1 MAGDFPN
8 SPGVGHTDYPIGDW
22 QSYWCHTC
30 QSAFNTKH
38 NHPFDPIPAPYLDPL
53 QNNIYPTTWNPPISS
68 GIYGMSNNGW
78 ICPRCSSSNSPSTSS
93 CSCNDFNTG
102 TMYKYL
108 EVEEDMDNLIEGLHF
123 DLSQEEIAVHLQER
137 FSYHSNRADEYTAQM
152 LAYDQVPEEVQAMS
166 GGGPKE
172 QMEKSVLRHRGTA
185 EKFKFMSEH
194 LVDGATY
201 RLSDRDLHD
210 IEMLSDNRYF

>member
-1 MAGDFPN
+1 MAGDYP
-8 SPGVGHTDYPIGDW
+8 PVGHTDYLLGEW

-30 QSAFNTKH
+30 QAAFNIKH
-38 NHPFDPIPAPYLDPL
+38 THPLSRFGVSNPL
-53 QNNIYPTTWNPPISS
+53 NP
-68 GIYGMSNNGW
+68 GIFGQSDNGW
-78 ICPRCSSSNSPSTSS
+78 ICPRCKSSNSPSTWT
-93 CSCNDFNTG
+93 CSCNGYDTG
-102 TMYKYL
+102 VMYKHP

-123 DLSQEEIAVHLQER
+123 DLSQEEMAAHLQEK
-137 FSYHSNRADEYTAQM
+137 FSYHTNRADEYTAQI

-166 GGGPKE
+166 GGSPKE